1 MKIVVD
7 LPEELTAKDKFYTDK
22 EVRTIIKSVQNGTPL
37 PERHGRLIDADALKQ
52 HIMAE
57 NNITELEYAC
67 CYDYGAYIEDAP
79 TIIGAAEE
87 GGKDD
92 STS

>member
-1 MKIVVD
+1 MKIVID

-37 PERHGRLIDADALKQ
+37 PKHHGRLKDVDKIIDELKKWWR
-52 HIMAE
+52 E
-57 NNITELEYAC
+57 EELQ
-67 CYDYGAYIEDAP
+67 DLMDAP
-79 TIIGAAEE
+79 TIIGADEE